1 MANISSDTG
10 MTIRSSQG
18 VRRPRK
24 RIQPLKAWR
33 AIQALIADKEDTA
46 QVFKVIEALGGGAD
60 ERQFYR
66 FVESPTGR
74 QILAEKRNILA
85 TLSDRESLSRLPEG
99 SLGRT
104 YYEFMSGENLTAD
117 GLVEASEVVADRDNL
132 PEAALL
138 YRNRQR
144 DTHDLW
150 HTSTGYGRDGL
161 GELCLLAFT
170 YAQSQNRGIGA
181 IVLFGLRAAS
191 RNLPKG
197 IGIWRAV
204 REGYRLGKQAKRLP
218 EADWEAMLPMPLAE
232 VRKAL
237 NIGPLVHYRGTLAA
251 IQTYEAWQ
259 AQNKAA

>member
-1 MANISSDTG
+1 MANTSSDTG
-10 MTIRSSQG
+10 MTMAPVGMAQ
-18 VRRPRK
+18 RPRK

-46 QVFKVIEALGGGAD
+46 QVFKVIDALGGGAD
-60 ERQFYR
+60 ERLFLR
-66 FVESPTGR
+66 FANSPVGR
-74 QILAEKRNILA
+74 QIIAEKRNILA
-85 TLSDRESLSRLPEG
+85 TLSDRDSLSRLPEG

-117 GLVEASEVVADRDNL
+117 GLVEASEVVPDRDNL
-132 PEAALL
+132 PEAARL

-181 IVLFGLRAAS
+181 IVLFGLRAVS
-191 RNLPKG
+191 RDLPKG
-197 IGIWRAV
+197 IGIGRAV

-218 EADWEAMLPMPLAE
+218 EADWEGMLAMPLAD

-237 NIGPLVHYRGTLAA
+237 NIGPLIHYRGALAA
-251 IQTYEAWQ
+251 LQTYEAYQ